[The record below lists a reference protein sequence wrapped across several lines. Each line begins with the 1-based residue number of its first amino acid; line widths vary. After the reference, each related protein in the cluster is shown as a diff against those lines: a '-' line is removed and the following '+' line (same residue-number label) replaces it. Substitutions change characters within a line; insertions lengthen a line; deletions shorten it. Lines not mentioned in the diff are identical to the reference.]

1 MRRVL
6 QAAGRLASPLQQ
18 GAPCASRCFADK
30 AEKAAGKTADH
41 GALFWRVAAA
51 PAAALTSPP
60 RAAAPAEGG
69 GAAGGD
75 GKNSEEERV
84 VRALAAAKRRGKK
97 LPRFAVGSYR
107 DDMPE
112 EARGSAR

>member
-6 QAAGRLASPLQQ
+6 QAAGRLTSPLQQ

-30 AEKAAGKTADH
+30 AAKAAGKAADD
-41 GALFWRVAAA
+41 GALLWRVAPL
-51 PAAALTSPP
+51 PAAALTSRP

-69 GAAGGD
+69 GATDGD
-75 GKNSEEERV
+75 GKDSEEERV

-97 LPRFAVGSYR
+97 LPRFAVGSYK

-112 EARGSAR
+112 EARGCGR